1 LEVPNQTGQLFP
13 GAYVQVT
20 LKIEGNKGDL
30 TIPAGTLLF
39 SSGKPAVGVVHP
51 NGTVEIRKIA
61 INRISARPWK
71 SPRVCRNRIDYHQS
85 FTSPPPGLVDGTAV
99 IIAKPT

>member
-20 LKIEGNKGDL
+20 LKIEGNKGDM

-39 SSGKPAVGVVHP
+39 ASGKPAVGVVHA
-51 NGTVEIRKIA
+51 NGRVEIRKIV
-61 INRISARPWK
+61 INRDLGSTLEISQGL
-71 SPRVCRNRIDYHQS
+71 SESDQVI
-85 FTSPPPGLVDGTAV
+85 TSPPPGLVDGTV
-99 IIAKPT
+99 VMIAKPI